1 MSQSEDDLPLK
12 APKWLLGMGET
23 IYSKVVEQRAR
34 AFDEGR
40 KEAQKLP
47 AKVISVG
54 NITAGGSGKTPM
66 TQLLG
71 KKLLNMG
78 KRLAIVSRGYGRKSK
93 GQQIVSFGDGEG
105 PVIDALQAGDEPWM
119 LARQLPQAIVIV
131 DADRYQGGLRAINEL
146 GAEVILLDDGFQHRK
161 LHRDLDIV
169 MLDAQKPLNNGH
181 LLPRGYLREG
191 PEALHRAKVLVY
203 NHGAEIVEL
212 SREAEAYEEA
222 KTILEVSV
230 QPQQLVHGAGG
241 DELPIDTLSQSPMGV
256 LTGIARP
263 ERFLKTLQK
272 LGADIRHHQFYPDH
286 HRFTEG
292 EYMGFLSEMQK
303 SGAKIEM
310 TTEKDLGR
318 IPDKFRDRLLFLR
331 ISLAIHR
338 GEDQLDKLLKEVL
351 G

>member
-40 KEAQKLP
+40 KEVRELP

-78 KRLAIVSRGYGRKSK
+78 KRFAIVSRGYGRKSK
-93 GQQIVSFGDGEG
+93 GQKIVSCGDAKG
-105 PVIDALQAGDEPWM
+105 PMIDALQAGDEPWM
-119 LARQLPQAIVIV
+119 LARQLPDAIVIV
-131 DADRYQGGLRAINEL
+131 DADRYQGGLRAIKEL

-169 MLDAQKPLNNGH
+169 MLDAQRPLANGH

-203 NHGAEIVEL
+203 NHGAQVAEL
-212 SREAEAYEEA
+212 SREPQEYEVG

-230 QPQQLVHGAGG
+230 QPEEMVHGAGKYQ
-241 DELPIDTLSQSPMGV
+241 LPLDKLPESPMGV

-263 ERFLKTLQK
+263 ERFFKTLEK
-272 LGADIRHHQFYPDH
+272 LGVDIRHHQFYPDH
-286 HRFTEG
+286 HCFTEA
-292 EYMGFLSEMQK
+292 EYMDFASETQK
-303 SGAKIEM
+303 NGTRVQV

-318 IPDKFRDRLLFLR
+318 IPEKFRDRLLFLR